1 MCGRTQKLSEFRQDK
16 DTRIFSGAYDD
27 EVEGAKADFNNLEST
42 TIVSHVPIT
51 RIHKDHPKE
60 QITGDPLTAPQ
71 TRRMIKT
78 SQEHAMHAI
87 GRKWVYRNKKDDRGI
102 VIRNKARLVAQGYTQ
117 EEEID
122 YDEVFAP
129 VARIK
134 VIRSYREMIESS
146 SAKTNSNYAR
156 ASLDRKPITRG
167 CQFLG
172 KKLISWQCVMDPK
185 LDV

>member
-1 MCGRTQKLSEFRQDK
+1 MMMKLRVQRLIL
-16 DTRIFSGAYDD
+16 TI
-27 EVEGAKADFNNLEST
+27 LEIT
-42 TIVSHVPIT
+42 TDVSPIPTT

-122 YDEVFAP
+122 YDKVFAP

-134 VIRSYREMIESS
+134 RDDRIFISQDKYVVEILKKFDFSSVKTTSTPIESNKAWLKDKEVEDMDVYLYRS
-146 SAKTNSNYAR
+146 MIG
-156 ASLDRKPITRG
+156 SL
-167 CQFLG
+167 
-172 KKLISWQCVMDPK
+172 MY
-185 LDV
+185 